1 MKVALPKGV
10 FDIFPYIT
18 DAKHMWRHT
27 SLWHRVEDV
36 IHDVCGLY
44 GFSEIR
50 TPVFEKSEVFLHVGE
65 QSDIVKKEMYTFLD
79 KKGRSLTLRPEGTA
93 PIVRSFIDNSMNQ
106 RDDNKFY
113 YILPMFRYERQQS
126 GRYRQHHQFGVE
138 AIGVRHPLRD
148 AEILALLWHF
158 YSAVGLQHMQV
169 QLNFLGGEVT
179 RKRYDKILREY
190 FLDHLSS
197 LSSLS
202 KERFN
207 TNLLR
212 ILDSKE
218 PEDQEIIQSA
228 PPILDY
234 VSDDDRKYFDEILS
248 ALDALNIAYDINPR
262 LVRGLDYYTDL
273 VFEAITTCGD
283 HSYALGGGGRYDGLI
298 ASSGGP
304 ATPACGFGI
313 GLERVIQTLLAQGNV
328 TPLSSHKLRLIPV
341 ESQADSFCFVWAQHL
356 RSLGIP
362 TEVDWTHKKLKNAL
376 KIADA
381 EKATFVCP
389 VGERELV
396 SEQLTVK
403 NMSLRQEFSGS
414 KQEVEQR
421 LLYEIQNTSL

>member
-1 MKVALPKGV
+1 MKVTLPKGV

-18 DAKHMWRHT
+18 DAKHMWRRT
-27 SLWHRVEDV
+27 ALWHWVEDV
-36 IHDVCGLY
+36 IHTVCDLY

-50 TPVFEKSEVFLHVGE
+50 TPVFEKSEVFLHAGE
-65 QSDIVKKEMYTFLD
+65 QSDIVKKEMYTFED

-93 PIVRSFIDNSMNQ
+93 SIVRSFIDNPTNQ
-106 RDDNKFY
+106 RNDNKFY

-126 GRYRQHHQFGVE
+126 GRYRQHHQFGLE

-148 AEILALLWHF
+148 AEVLGLLWHF
-158 YSAVGLQHMQV
+158 YTAVGLQHMQI
-169 QLNFLGGEVT
+169 QLNFLGGEAT
-179 RKRYDKILREY
+179 RKRYDIVLREY
-190 FLDHLSS
+190 FLKHFDS

-202 KERFN
+202 KERYN

-218 PEDQEIIQSA
+218 PEDQDIISGA

-234 VSDDDRKYFDEILS
+234 ISDDDQKYFEEILS
-248 ALDALNIAYDINPR
+248 ALRDLNIPYTVNPR
-262 LVRGLDYYTDL
+262 LVRGLDYYTDV
-273 VFEAITTCGD
+273 VFEAVTTFGG

-298 ASSGGP
+298 AASGGP
-304 ATPACGFGI
+304 ATPACGFGVGI
-313 GLERVIQTLLAQGNV
+313 ERVIQTLLAQGNLTV
-328 TPLSSHKLRLIPV
+328 PTSHKLRLIPV
-341 ESQADSFCFVWAQHL
+341 EPQADSFCFVWAQHL

-362 TEVDWTHKKLKNAL
+362 TEVDWTHKKLKMAL
-376 KIADA
+376 KTADA

-389 VGERELV
+389 IGERELLL
-396 SEQLTVK
+396 EQLTIK
-403 NMSLRQEFSGS
+403 NMSLREEFSGS

>member
-36 IHDVCGLY
+36 IHEVCDLY

-93 PIVRSFIDNSMNQ
+93 PIVRSFIDNPMSQ

-126 GRYRQHHQFGVE
+126 GRYRQHHQFGLE

-148 AEILALLWHF
+148 AEVLSLLWHF
-158 YSAVGLQHMQV
+158 YSAVGLQHMQI
-169 QLNFLGGEVT
+169 QLNFLGGEAT
-179 RKRYDKILREY
+179 RRRYDQVLREY
-190 FLDHLSS
+190 FLQHLDS

-218 PEDQEIIQSA
+218 PEDQEIIKSA
-228 PPILDY
+228 PPILEY
-234 VSDDDRKYFDEILS
+234 ISDEDQKYFDEILS
-248 ALDALNIAYDINPR
+248 ALSTLNIPHSINPR
-262 LVRGLDYYTDL
+262 LVRGLDYYTDV
-273 VFEAITTCGD
+273 VFEAITTFGG

-298 ASSGGP
+298 AASGGP
-304 ATPACGFGI
+304 ATPACGFGV
-313 GLERVIQTLLAQGNV
+313 GLERVIQTLLAQENL
-328 TPLSSHKLRLIPV
+328 TLPSSHKLRLIPV
-341 ESQADSFCFVWAQHL
+341 EPEADSFCFVWAQHL
-356 RSLGIP
+356 RGLGIP
-362 TEVDWTHKKLKNAL
+362 TEVDWTHKKLKIAL
-376 KIADA
+376 KTADT
-381 EKATFVCP
+381 EKVTFVCP
-389 VGERELV
+389 IGERELL
-396 SEQLTVK
+396 SEQLTIK

-414 KQEVEQR
+414 KQEIEQR

>member
-113 YILPMFRYERQQS
+113 YTLPMFRYERQQS

-169 QLNFLGGEVT
+169 QLNFLGIVANMV
-179 RKRYDKILREY
+179 K
-190 FLDHLSS
+190 
-197 LSSLS
+197 
-202 KERFN
+202 
-207 TNLLR
+207 
-212 ILDSKE
+212 
-218 PEDQEIIQSA
+218 
-228 PPILDY
+228 
-234 VSDDDRKYFDEILS
+234 
-248 ALDALNIAYDINPR
+248 PR
-262 LVRGLDYYTDL
+262 LY
-273 VFEAITTCGD
+273 
-283 HSYALGGGGRYDGLI
+283 
-298 ASSGGP
+298 
-304 ATPACGFGI
+304 
-313 GLERVIQTLLAQGNV
+313 
-328 TPLSSHKLRLIPV
+328 
-341 ESQADSFCFVWAQHL
+341 
-356 RSLGIP
+356 
-362 TEVDWTHKKLKNAL
+362 
-376 KIADA
+376 
-381 EKATFVCP
+381 
-389 VGERELV
+389 
-396 SEQLTVK
+396 
-403 NMSLRQEFSGS
+403 
-414 KQEVEQR
+414 
-421 LLYEIQNTSL
+421 

>member
-36 IHDVCGLY
+36 IHEVCDLY
-44 GFSEIR
+44 GFSEVR
-50 TPVFEKSEVFLHVGE
+50 TPVFEKSEVFLHAGE

-126 GRYRQHHQFGVE
+126 GRYRQHHQFGLE

-148 AEILALLWHF
+148 AEVLSLLWNF
-158 YSAVGLQHMQV
+158 YSAVGLQGMQI
-169 QLNFLGGEVT
+169 QLNFLGGGTT
-179 RKRYDKILREY
+179 RQRYDKVLREY
-190 FLDHLSS
+190 FLEHFES

-218 PEDQEIIQSA
+218 TEDQEIIKSA
-228 PPILDY
+228 PSILEY
-234 VSDDDRKYFDEILS
+234 ISDEDQKYFDEILT
-248 ALDALNIAYDINPR
+248 ALNSLDIPHSINPK
-262 LVRGLDYYTDL
+262 LVRGLDYYTDV
-273 VFEAITTCGD
+273 VFEAITTFGG
-283 HSYALGGGGRYDGLI
+283 HSYALGGGGRYDGLV
-298 ASSGGP
+298 AASGGP
-304 ATPACGFGI
+304 STPACGFGV
-313 GLERVIQTLLAQGNV
+313 GLERVIQTLLAQGNI
-328 TPLSSHKLRLIPV
+328 TLPSSHKLRLIPV
-341 ESQADSFCFVWAQHL
+341 ESQADSFCFIWAQHL
-356 RSLGIP
+356 RGLGIP
-362 TEVDWTHKKLKNAL
+362 TEIDWTHKKLKNAL
-376 KIADA
+376 KTADA
-381 EKATFVCP
+381 EKATFVCL
-389 VGERELV
+389 VGERELL
-396 SEQLTVK
+396 SEQLTIK
-403 NMSLRQEFSGS
+403 DMSSRQEFSGS

>member
-36 IHDVCGLY
+36 IHEVCDLY
-44 GFSEIR
+44 GFSEVR
-50 TPVFEKSEVFLHVGE
+50 TPVFEKSEVFLHAGE

-126 GRYRQHHQFGVE
+126 GRYRQHHQFGLE

-148 AEILALLWHF
+148 AEVLSLLWNF
-158 YSAVGLQHMQV
+158 YSAVGLQGMQI
-169 QLNFLGGEVT
+169 QLNFLGGGTT
-179 RKRYDKILREY
+179 RQRYDKVLREY
-190 FLDHLSS
+190 FLEHFES

-218 PEDQEIIQSA
+218 TEDQEIIKSA
-228 PPILDY
+228 PSILEY
-234 VSDDDRKYFDEILS
+234 ISDEDQKYFDEILT
-248 ALDALNIAYDINPR
+248 ALNSLDIPHSINPK
-262 LVRGLDYYTDL
+262 LVRGLDYYTDV
-273 VFEAITTCGD
+273 VFEAITTFGG
-283 HSYALGGGGRYDGLI
+283 HSYALGGGGRYDGLV
-298 ASSGGP
+298 AASGGP
-304 ATPACGFGI
+304 STPACGFGV
-313 GLERVIQTLLAQGNV
+313 GLERVMQTLLAQGNI
-328 TPLSSHKLRLIPV
+328 TLPSSHKLRLIPV
-341 ESQADSFCFVWAQHL
+341 ESQADSFCFIWAQHL
-356 RSLGIP
+356 RGLGIP
-362 TEVDWTHKKLKNAL
+362 TEIDWTHKKLKNAL
-376 KIADA
+376 KTADA
-381 EKATFVCP
+381 EKATFVCL
-389 VGERELV
+389 VGERELL
-396 SEQLTVK
+396 SEQLTIK
-403 NMSLRQEFSGS
+403 DMSSRQEFSGS

>member
-27 SLWHRVEDV
+27 FLWHRVEDV
-36 IHDVCGLY
+36 IHEVCDLY

-93 PIVRSFIDNSMNQ
+93 PIARSFIDNPMSR

-126 GRYRQHHQFGVE
+126 GRYRQHHQFGLE

-148 AEILALLWHF
+148 AEVLSLLWHF
-158 YSAVGLQHMQV
+158 YSAVGLQHMQI
-169 QLNFLGGEVT
+169 QLNFLGGELT
-179 RKRYDKILREY
+179 RKRYDQVLREY
-190 FLDHLSS
+190 FFQYLDS

-202 KERFN
+202 RERFN
-207 TNLLR
+207 ANLLR

-218 PEDQEIIQSA
+218 PEDQEIIKSA

-234 VSDDDRKYFDEILS
+234 ISDEDRKYFDEILS
-248 ALDALNIAYDINPR
+248 ALNTLDIPHSINPR
-262 LVRGLDYYTDL
+262 LVRGLDYYTDV
-273 VFEAITTCGD
+273 VFEAITTFGG

-298 ASSGGP
+298 GASGGP
-304 ATPACGFGI
+304 VTPACGFGV
-313 GLERVIQTLLAQGNV
+313 GLERVIQTLLAQGNL
-328 TPLSSHKLRLIPV
+328 TLPFSQKLRLIPV
-341 ESQADSFCFVWAQHL
+341 DSEADSFCFVWAQHL

-362 TEVDWTHKKLKNAL
+362 TEVDWTHKKLKIAL
-376 KIADA
+376 KTADA
-381 EKATFVCP
+381 EKVTFVCP
-389 VGERELV
+389 IGERELL
-396 SEQLTVK
+396 SEELTIK

-414 KQEVEQR
+414 KQEIEQR